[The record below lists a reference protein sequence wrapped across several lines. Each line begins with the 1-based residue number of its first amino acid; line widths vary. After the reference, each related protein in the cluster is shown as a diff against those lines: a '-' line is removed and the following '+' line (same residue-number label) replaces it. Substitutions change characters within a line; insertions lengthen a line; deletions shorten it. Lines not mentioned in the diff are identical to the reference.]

1 MQRSQTN
8 ATVEQQVN
16 AAMRALASSKAQ
28 LQAVT
33 SGVSARAAP
42 SGETSTRK
50 RRGARGADRDGDR
63 SARGKGLRHF
73 SMKVCEKVESK
84 ARTTYNEVADDLV
97 NELATS
103 EIALEGFQF
112 DEKNIRRRVYDAI
125 NVLMAMDIIRK
136 EKKEIIWQGFPASS
150 GTNIDRLKADRTN
163 RMREVEAKQEAL
175 QVR

>member
-1 MQRSQTN
+1 M
-8 ATVEQQVN
+8 
-16 AAMRALASSKAQ
+16 
-28 LQAVT
+28 
-33 SGVSARAAP
+33 
-42 SGETSTRK
+42 
-50 RRGARGADRDGDR
+50 
-63 SARGKGLRHF
+63 
-73 SMKVCEKVESK
+73 CEKVESK

-150 GTNIDRLKADRTN
+150 GTNIDRLRAERTN
-163 RMREVEAKQEAL
+163 RIREVEAKQEAL
-175 QVR
+175 QVRRRRRAGQALGATDRTEGTQLTARQRRAWEVRLPGKGMRTPPGQLQRPDFVGGGGIVRYYTT